1 MNLAWENETSFS
13 PTQPGL
19 QTVHQISPCFLLP
32 VAHPIH
38 TVNLARKQLGCSF
51 WFFPS
56 PYPCQ
61 KEIDAGAPTS
71 PAQVVIVAHSPA
83 ALLPPPLPP
92 LSSLCNSKLLS
103 INQIKRFC
111 LLKSCQLPPIA
122 SSHRFV
128 QGLTQPACACSVT
141 SSPHPPTPVP
151 LVLALE
157 HTKLLPCPGLR
168 PAAPQPLL
176 LESVL
181 GTLLYRSASAPQ
193 MPPPRD
199 LPSITI
205 LARAAPCRLSMHPY
219 PLFPDLSLKWFIF
232 QVLSLTIGRLASRE
246 ELQGSVYSC
255 LPSAGA
261 GSGIDKTLEAYVV
274 SDPT

>member
-51 WFFPS
+51 WSFPS

-141 SSPHPPTPVP
+141 SSPHPPTPS
-151 LVLALE
+151 LCSSAS
-157 HTKLLPCPGLR
+157 GLG
-168 PAAPQPLL
+168 
-176 LESVL
+176 L
-181 GTLLYRSASAPQ
+181 GTHQASSLSRAPACCPSA
-193 MPPPRD
+193 
-199 LPSITI
+199 
-205 LARAAPCRLSMHPY
+205 
-219 PLFPDLSLKWFIF
+219 
-232 QVLSLTIGRLASRE
+232 VASRVCAWHAP
-246 ELQGSVYSC
+246 LQKCVGSSNAPSKRLTFHYYS
-255 LPSAGA
+255 G
-261 GSGIDKTLEAYVV
+261 
-274 SDPT
+274 